1 MILNEKTKNAII
13 GGLLIMLLCLFIG
26 ACITAEFYKTKYN
39 KSEYELGQVRAE
51 LESAHNRERELE
63 SSFGE
68 IRTITKEA
76 VGYVSREHDLLL
88 ESGTTIREIR
98 AQVQDLERYCNSLEL
113 YIYSI
118 RNSTLREGENI
129 NGNQE

>member
-1 MILNEKTKNAII
+1 MIINEETKHAIT
-13 GGLLIMLLCLFIG
+13 GGLLIMFVCLFIG
-26 ACITAEFYKTKYN
+26 ACVTTGFYKTKYDRAE
-39 KSEYELGQVRAE
+39 SELRQVRTE

-88 ESGTTIREIR
+88 ESGTTIQEIR
-98 AQVQDLERYCNSLEL
+98 TQVQDLERYCDSLEL

-118 RNSTLREGENI
+118 RNSTLREGE
-129 NGNQE
+129 

>member
-1 MILNEKTKNAII
+1 MILNEETKHAII
-13 GGLLIMLLCLFIG
+13 GGLLIMFLCLFIG
-26 ACITAEFYKTKYN
+26 ACVTAGFYKARYD
-39 KSEYELGQVRAE
+39 KSQYELGQLRTE

-88 ESGTTIREIR
+88 ESGNTIQEIR
-98 AQVQDLERYCNSLEL
+98 AQVNDLERY
-113 YIYSI
+113 
-118 RNSTLREGENI
+118 
-129 NGNQE
+129 

>member
-1 MILNEKTKNAII
+1 MIINEETKNAII
-13 GGLLIMLLCLFIG
+13 GGLFIMFLCLFIG
-26 ACITAEFYKTKYN
+26 ACVTTRFYKTKYN
-39 KSEYELGQVRAE
+39 RTESELRQVRTE
-51 LESAHNRERELE
+51 LESAHNREHELE

-88 ESGTTIREIR
+88 ESGTTIQEIR
-98 AQVQDLERYCNSLEL
+98 AQVQDLETYCDSLEL

-118 RNSTLREGENI
+118 RNSTLREGE
-129 NGNQE
+129 

>member
-1 MILNEKTKNAII
+1 MILNEETKHVFI
-13 GGLLIMLLCLFIG
+13 GGLLIMFLCLFIG
-26 ACITAEFYKTKYN
+26 ACVTAGFYKARYN
-39 KSEYELGQVRAE
+39 KSESELGQVRAE

-98 AQVQDLERYCNSLEL
+98 VQVQDLERYCDSLEL

-118 RNSTLREGENI
+118 RNSTLCKGENI
-129 NGNQE
+129 NGD

>member
-1 MILNEKTKNAII
+1 MILNEETKHAII
-13 GGLLIMLLCLFIG
+13 GGLLIMFLCLFIG
-26 ACITAEFYKTKYN
+26 ACVTTGFYKAKYN
-39 KSEYELGQVRAE
+39 RTESELIEVRTK

-98 AQVQDLERYCNSLEL
+98 AQVQDLERYCDSLEL

-118 RNSTLREGENI
+118 RNSTLREGENVD
-129 NGNQE
+129 GD

>member
-1 MILNEKTKNAII
+1 MKINEEVKNAII
-13 GGLLIMLLCLFIG
+13 GGLFILLFCLFIG
-26 ACITAEFYKTKYN
+26 ACITTRFYKARYN
-39 KSEYELGQVRAE
+39 KSESELGQVRTE

-88 ESGTTIREIR
+88 ESGTTIQEIR

-113 YIYSI
+113 YIYNI
-118 RNSTLREGENI
+118 RNSTLCKGENI
-129 NGNQE
+129 NGD

>member
-1 MILNEKTKNAII
+1 MILNEETKHAII
-13 GGLLIMLLCLFIG
+13 GGLLIMFLCLFIG
-26 ACITAEFYKTKYN
+26 ACVTAGFYKAKYIRAE
-39 KSEYELGQVRAE
+39 SELGQVRAE
-51 LESAHNRERELE
+51 LDSAHNRERELE

-98 AQVQDLERYCNSLEL
+98 AQVQDLERYCDSLEL

-118 RNSTLREGENI
+118 RNSALREGENI

>member
-1 MILNEKTKNAII
+1 MVLNEETKHAFI
-13 GGLLIMLLCLFIG
+13 GGFAIFIFCLFIG
-26 ACITAEFYKTKYN
+26 LCVTTGFYKTKYDRA
-39 KSEYELGQVRAE
+39 KSELRQVRTE

-68 IRTITKEA
+68 IRTITREA

-88 ESGTTIREIR
+88 ESGTTIQEIR
-98 AQVQDLERYCNSLEL
+98 AQIQDLERYCDSLEL

-118 RNSTLREGENI
+118 RNSALSEIE
-129 NGNQE
+129 E

>member
-1 MILNEKTKNAII
+1 MKINEEVKSII
-13 GGLLIMLLCLFIG
+13 TGSLIIIFFCLFIG
-26 ACITAEFYKTKYN
+26 ACITTGFYKAKY
-39 KSEYELGQVRAE
+39 SRTESELGQVRTE

-98 AQVQDLERYCNSLEL
+98 AQVQDLERYCDSLEL

-118 RNSTLREGENI
+118 RNSTLREGENV
-129 NGNQE
+129 NGD